1 MMSHASGDSTKNIW
15 MGKSN
20 RDKHPKRRRFR
31 SFEQFAEV
39 FRKPETLNLTEEQF
53 HGLPKSQ
60 QNDLKNGRY
69 YIAASLKRDLRRL

>member
-53 HGLPKSQ
+53 HG
-60 QNDLKNGRY
+60 
-69 YIAASLKRDLRRL
+69 